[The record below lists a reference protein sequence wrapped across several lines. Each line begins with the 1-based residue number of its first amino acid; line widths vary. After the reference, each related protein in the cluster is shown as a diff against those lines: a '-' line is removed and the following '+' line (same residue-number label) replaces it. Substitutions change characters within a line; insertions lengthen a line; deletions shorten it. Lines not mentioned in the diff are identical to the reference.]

1 MSYDIAFQT
10 QALVL
15 IRQAL
20 VAVLADTFDGRV
32 YWQFAPQDA
41 AYPLCVFQSQD
52 GGGRRDDYVGENGW
66 TGQITLRV
74 LSDDPDEA
82 DTTLALLPPLLQNQ
96 SVEGYSLTVV
106 PDRPL
111 AIPPEM
117 MPEGA
122 VYTAAVI
129 CTIIITL

>member
-15 IRQAL
+15 VRQAL
-20 VAVLADTFDGRV
+20 VEALTEIFAGRI
-32 YWQFAPQDA
+32 YWQVAPQDA
-41 AYPLCVFQSQD
+41 TYPLCIFQSQD

-66 TGQITLRV
+66 SGQITLRV

-82 DTTLALLPPLLQNQ
+82 DTTLALLPALLQGQ
-96 SVEGYSLTVV
+96 SIGGYSLTIV

-111 AIPPEM
+111 TIPPELT
-117 MPEGA
+117 PEGA

-129 CTIIITL
+129 CTITITT